1 LCGALC
7 AGRWARMAS
16 LLTSLFQFLK
26 QNDLKTI
33 ISRVNSRE
41 THPVIQFIKYA
52 ISGVLAL
59 SLHILIFTLLVRF
72 FYPKLSDLSSSPWDR
87 ALASF
92 EPTAIAFII
101 VNAFVYWL
109 NTRWVF
115 TPGRHSPVMEFLYF
129 TLVNMPGAMAGSLGQ
144 AALINFLNW
153 HPLVA
158 MIGFIV
164 PNVLINFV
172 CRKFFIFKS

>member
-1 LCGALC
+1 
-7 AGRWARMAS
+7 MAS

-129 TLVNMPGAMAGSLGQ
+129 TLVNMPGALAGSLGQ